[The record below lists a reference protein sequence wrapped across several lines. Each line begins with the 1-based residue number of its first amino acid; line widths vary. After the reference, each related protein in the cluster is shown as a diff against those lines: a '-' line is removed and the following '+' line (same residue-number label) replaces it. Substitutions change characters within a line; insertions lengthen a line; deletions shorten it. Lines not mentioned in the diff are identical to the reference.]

1 LTDCAVFFTV
11 FEKAIPPFRY
21 EILNY
26 IRTAYSTGVT
36 RFDFAPNG
44 GTPEAP
50 SQERGALGAEVKC

>member
-1 LTDCAVFFTV
+1 V